1 MAPNISVLNIPV
13 DIPAQSEPYSPTKT
27 PIMAGHPKSPKRGK
41 WVFKIF
47 KLLAFSQKSLC

>member
-1 MAPNISVLNIPV
+1 MSALNIPV
-13 DIPAQSEPYSPTKT
+13 NTPAQSEPYLPTKT
-27 PIMAGHPKSPKRGK
+27 PIMAGQPKSPKRGK